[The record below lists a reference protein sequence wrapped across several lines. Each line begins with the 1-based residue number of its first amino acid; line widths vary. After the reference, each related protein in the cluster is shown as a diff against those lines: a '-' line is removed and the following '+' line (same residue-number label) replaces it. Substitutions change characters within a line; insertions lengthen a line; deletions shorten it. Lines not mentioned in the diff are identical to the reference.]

1 MKKPNLFIIG
11 APKCGT
17 TSMSY
22 YLSQHPQIFFSKV
35 KEPHYFN
42 TDSNHR
48 FYFDL
53 KSYLSLFKDAKQS
66 DKYIGEGSVW
76 YLYSSEAVDNILNFN
91 PDAKFL
97 VMLRNPVNLF
107 FSLHQELL
115 FGGNENLHSP
125 LDAWMAQEER
135 SKGKKIPIGCSDEK
149 FLQYKKSCS
158 LGNQLETLLNK
169 IDKENLFII
178 TIDELKINPDYF
190 YIELLK
196 FLGVDEIGL
205 SNYDIMNKRKV
216 RRSYMLS
223 TLFHSIT
230 KFKRKLGV
238 KKGIGIANTIN
249 KFNVKSGV
257 DLNYKDQKKELIPI
271 LFNFFRDDILLLEKL
286 TNKNLNHW
294 KK

>member
-1 MKKPNLFIIG
+1 MKKPNLFILG

-17 TSMSY
+17 TSLAY

-48 FYFDL
+48 YYFDK
-53 KSYLSLFKDAKQS
+53 KSYLSLFQDAKKS
-66 DKYIGEGSVW
+66 DKFIAEGSVW
-76 YLYSSEAVDNILNFN
+76 YLYSDVAVNNILNFN
-91 PDAKFL
+91 PKAKFI
-97 VMLRNPVNLF
+97 VMLRNPVDLF

-115 FGGNENLHSP
+115 FGGTEDLHSP
-125 LDAWMAQEER
+125 
-135 SKGKKIPIGCSDEK
+135 KGEKIPIGCSDEK
-149 FLQYKKSCS
+149 FLQYEKTCS
-158 LGNQLETLLNK
+158 LGKQLEILLNRINK
-169 IDKENLFII
+169 DNLFII
-178 TIDELKINPDYF
+178 TVDELKINPDHI

-205 SNYDIMNKRKV
+205 PNYQVLNKKKV

-223 TLFHSIT
+223 TLFQSMT
-230 KFKRKLGV
+230 KLKKKIGI
-238 KKGIGIANTIN
+238 KKGFGIANTIN

-257 DLNYKDQKKELIPI
+257 DLNYEDQKKELIPI
-271 LFNFFRDDILLLEKL
+271 LSKFFCDDILLLERL
-286 TNKNLNHW
+286 TNKDLNHW